1 MQRMR
6 IQEETKG
13 SPRVSRCQQCGERE
27 KVENGGRRLHQKLQ
41 VDRFAG
47 RRRKRERDRTPSE
60 NTAPKTANYT
70 LVNLGKKSGDQ

>member
-1 MQRMR
+1 
-6 IQEETKG
+6 
-13 SPRVSRCQQCGERE
+13 VE
-27 KVENGGRRLHQKLQ
+27 KGGRRLHQKLQ

-47 RRRKRERDRTPSE
+47 RREKERDRTPSE